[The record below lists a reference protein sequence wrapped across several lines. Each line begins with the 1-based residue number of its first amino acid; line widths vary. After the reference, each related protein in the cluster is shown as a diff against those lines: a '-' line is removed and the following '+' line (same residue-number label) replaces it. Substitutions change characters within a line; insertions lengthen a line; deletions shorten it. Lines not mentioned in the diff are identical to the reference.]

1 MCSPVLRWWPAVF
14 TLALAEPVSA
24 QNVWQAYQFR
34 NTEAFRYD
42 LKQTVDTT
50 VTTGTYRLS
59 ISPAGTGQMRLDIQG
74 QLAGTQCSGNATVES
89 GSASPYHLSTG
100 CQMLGP
106 ILVGAFMPMS
116 TWFMGK
122 PLVPGD
128 SWNVGH
134 AGESVSFSVNGP
146 CTHAGQAGHRV
157 EVRHNNEVRLKA
169 CLAPDIG
176 LPLAVFWSEDGD
188 DPIEIELVSYS
199 R

>member
-1 MCSPVLRWWPAVF
+1 MSAPMLRWWPAAF
-14 TLALAEPVSA
+14 ALALAGPASA

-34 NTEAFRYD
+34 DTEQFRYD
-42 LKQTVDTT
+42 LKQTVGSA
-50 VTTGTYRLS
+50 VTAGSYRLS
-59 ISPAGTGQMRLDIQG
+59 ISPAGAGRMQLAIQG
-74 QLAGTQCSGNATVES
+74 TLAAVACSGGATVER
-89 GSASPYHLSTG
+89 GSASPYQLTTG
-100 CQMLGP
+100 CQMLTP
-106 ILVGAFMPMS
+106 VLVGAFMPMS

-122 PLVPGD
+122 PLVAGD

-134 AGESVSFSVNGP
+134 GSEVVSFSVNGS
-146 CTHAGQAGHRV
+146 CEYAGQAGHRV

-188 DPIEIELVSYS
+188 NPIEIELVSYS